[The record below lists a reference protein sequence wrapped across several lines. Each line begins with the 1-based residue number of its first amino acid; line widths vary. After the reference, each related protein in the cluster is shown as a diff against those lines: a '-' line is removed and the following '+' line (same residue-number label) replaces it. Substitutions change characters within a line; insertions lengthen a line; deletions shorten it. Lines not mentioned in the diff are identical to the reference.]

1 MALATDFDL
10 GPLFLSVF
18 NVIHN
23 FVKLELGDLRAL
35 EGLVLERV
43 TNNVLLYPLLE
54 FLDKLWDML
63 ADSSDVNCKVYG
75 RLTVS

>member
-10 GPLFLSVF
+10 GSLCLSVF
-18 NVIHN
+18 NVFHN
-23 FVKLELGDLRAL
+23 FVELELGDLRTL

-43 TNNVLLYPLLE
+43 TNNVLFYPLLE

-63 ADSSDVNCKVYG
+63 ADASE
-75 RLTVS
+75 VSCSVRG